1 MNRLF
6 FSFKKKRALLSGVMV
21 ILGIFVMNL
30 MASYKDIIL
39 GEALAGSNPSVPDKP
54 LDKAFPPSNKCQRC
68 HLRAYEEWEAS
79 AQSRSIHTAPFRVS
93 LDRYLQ
99 KASAD
104 QQKMCF
110 QCHAPHI
117 LKYEHLLQDFVEEVQ
132 SKDPQID
139 GVGCSQCHLISEVDS
154 STRPPHPIFS
164 LGKTL
169 FGGYDNPKKNL
180 AHHSQKIELYTK
192 SQYCV
197 TCHETLPSYSGD
209 NIRSD
214 WLGTWQETQAEQ
226 NGKTC
231 QSCHMPAA
239 FGESATGEP
248 SRRIANHSFPGRF
261 GKVRANAVELEFT
274 TQVNGNQSVVQ
285 VMIQSLVPHH
295 LPLPHPGWSRIVL
308 DLTILGKNLNKVHGE
323 QRFYERVYADSQ
335 GNHTV
340 YDFEAVTVLKDT
352 LLTPEENRV
361 EKFSFP
367 TPADAPSMD
376 VIVTLSY
383 APVHGSDDFLNAIEE
398 EATLGRKDRA
408 FQGVLIKKEKKN
420 VPLSS

>member
-6 FSFKKKRALLSGVMV
+6 LICKKNLALFLGVMV
-21 ILGIFVMNL
+21 ICGILVINV
-30 MASYKDIIL
+30 MASFNQIIL
-39 GEALAGSNPSVPDKP
+39 REALAGNNSSVPDKP
-54 LDKAFPPSNKCQRC
+54 LEKAFPPSNKCQRC
-68 HLRAYEEWEAS
+68 HLRAFEEWESS
-79 AQSRSIHTAPFRVS
+79 AQSRSIETAPFRVT

-99 KASAD
+99 RATTD

-117 LKYEHLLQDFVEEVQ
+117 LKYGHLFQDFVEEVK

-169 FGGYDNPKKNL
+169 FGGYDNPQHNL
-180 AHHSQKIELYTK
+180 AHDSQKLELYTQ

-197 TCHETLPSYSGD
+197 PCHQSLPSHNGA
-209 NIRSD
+209 ITHSD
-214 WLGTWQETQAEQ
+214 WLGSWQETKAEQ

-231 QSCHMPAA
+231 QACHMPEA

-261 GKVRANAVELEFT
+261 GKVRANAVELQFT
-274 TQVNGNQSVVQ
+274 THVKGQVSQ
-285 VMIQSLVPHH
+285 VEVTIHSLVPHN

-308 DLTILGKNLNKVHGE
+308 DLTILGKNLNKVYGE
-323 QRFYERVYADSQ
+323 QRFYERIYIDPEGAQ
-335 GNHTV
+335 TV
-340 YDFEAVTVLKDT
+340 FDFEAVKILKDT
-352 LLTPEENRV
+352 SLKPEEKRV

-367 TPADAPSMD
+367 TPANAPSMD
-376 VIVTLSY
+376 VIVTMSY
-383 APVHGSDDFLNAIEE
+383 APVHGSDDFLKAIED
-398 EATLGRKDRA
+398 EATLGRKDRS
-408 FQGVLIKKEKKN
+408 FQKVLIKEERAN
-420 VPLSS
+420 VPISS